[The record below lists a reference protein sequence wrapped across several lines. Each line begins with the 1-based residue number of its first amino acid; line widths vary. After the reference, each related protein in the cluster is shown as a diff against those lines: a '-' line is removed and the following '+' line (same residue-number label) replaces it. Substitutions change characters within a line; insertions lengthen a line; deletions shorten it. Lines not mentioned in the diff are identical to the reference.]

1 MKTYV
6 ITLSKVFL
14 KGHPRQGEPTGFED
28 KLLNALNG
36 TAQEQPKKLH
46 TIRANLG
53 LWVERF
59 SEIEAGRAVLS
70 IRQWTGAP
78 YRSKQREI
86 ARLTKEDGIGIQKV
100 IITQSEWEE
109 NNEPHYCYWAEI
121 DDKEIDFDA
130 IAPNDG
136 FEKAIDFVEWF
147 IPAIN
152 KQKPNK
158 DAWRSLECAIIHFT
172 KFRYR

>member
-6 ITLSKVFL
+6 ITLSKTFP

-36 TAQEQPKKLH
+36 ASPEQPKKLH

-53 LWVERF
+53 LWAERF
-59 SEIEAGRAVLS
+59 SEIDAGKAVLS

-86 ARLTKEDGIGIQKV
+86 ARLTKEDGIGIQPLCLVDLFRATTIVDGKIELPV
-100 IITQSEWEE
+100 L
-109 NNEPHYCYWAEI
+109 A
-121 DDKEIDFDA
+121 K
-130 IAPNDG
+130 NDG
-136 FEKAIDFVEWF
+136 LTFDDWYYWF
-147 IPAIN
+147 RGYDISQP
-152 KQKPNK
+152 
-158 DAWRSLECAIIHFT
+158 LAIIHFT